1 MGRLQRVFLTHSRAP
16 LFRTLHP
23 VHRRKS
29 DITTTLPALR
39 RHALA
44 TALLRRINRRTQR
57 TTSATRLVFRTTG
70 PTAVVA
76 ISALMCC
83 DIDARGFPWS
93 GASLEVLVPCNA
105 RWLRSRCPGRP
116 ASGRSRFGVSHHPS
130 TRAPSLQGDLP
141 TRWIFIRPCGFPLE
155 RIRCDAARVADAL
168 STVRCVPIE
177 SVARAAR
184 VGPMGPVPPS
194 VSAGRRS
201 VALTSRVFDRTCR

>member
-1 MGRLQRVFLTHSRAP
+1 LGRLQRVFLTHSRAP

-93 GASLEVLVPCNA
+93 GASLEVLVPATLAGCA
-105 RWLRSRCPGRP
+105 RAVRGGRP
-116 ASGRSRFGVSHHPS
+116 PDDPASAFPIIHRPARLLCKATCRRRGFSFALAVFRWSGFVAMQLAWRTRFHRSDAFQSN
-130 TRAPSLQGDLP
+130 PSL
-141 TRWIFIRPCGFPLE
+141 
-155 RIRCDAARVADAL
+155 AR
-168 STVRCVPIE
+168 R
-177 SVARAAR
+177 
-184 VGPMGPVPPS
+184 G
-194 VSAGRRS
+194 
-201 VALTSRVFDRTCR
+201 